1 MIAPK
6 PLMATAC
13 LAVSLNALACKPL
26 GLDTEVQFERGAST
40 LTASNVRKLAH
51 WHAAVAESFHGK
63 GAYLGELKIAPS
75 LGVSTRL
82 TQQREGHL
90 RLLLGQL
97 GVKPDR
103 IEIRTFAFRGS
114 NPERAD
120 IAGIGFEPDCPNPC
134 CPGPEPMEKR

>member
-1 MIAPK
+1 MIVPK

-51 WHAAVAESFHGK
+51 WHAAIEENFHGK

-75 LGVSTRL
+75 LGVSVHL

-103 IEIRTFAFRGS
+103 LEIRTFAFKGS
-114 NPERAD
+114 KPERAD

-134 CPGPEPMEKR
+134 CPGP